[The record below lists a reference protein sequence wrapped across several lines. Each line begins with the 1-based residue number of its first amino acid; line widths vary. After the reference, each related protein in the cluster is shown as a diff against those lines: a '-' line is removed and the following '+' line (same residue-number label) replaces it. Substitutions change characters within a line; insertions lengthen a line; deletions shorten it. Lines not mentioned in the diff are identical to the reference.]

1 MDSLALSEQLA
12 STVERISPSLV
23 RIEAR
28 RRGPTSGVI
37 WSAEG
42 LVVTHLRAI
51 EWEDGIQVGLSDG
64 RTVGAK
70 LVGRDPSTDVALLQL
85 EGSGYQPIS
94 QDAPAS
100 LKVGHLVL
108 ALARPGRTA
117 RATWGIISALSEES
131 WRTPLGGELSRYV
144 ESDLA
149 LGPGFG
155 GGALVDA
162 AGHFLGLTSNRFT
175 RVGTNAIPTETLT
188 RVVAALQ
195 AHGGIRRGYLGV
207 GAHPVRLSAA
217 LEKTVGRKSGLILL
231 SVEPDGPA
239 EKAGL
244 LLGDTLLSL
253 DGKALEDVDDLLSA
267 LAQAGG
273 NREVTLQLVRAGA
286 VQDVRVQ
293 VGER

>member
-37 WSAEG
+37 WSADG

-70 LVGRDPSTDVALLQL
+70 LLGRDPSTDVALLQL
-85 EGSGYQPIS
+85 EGSGYTPVS
-94 QDAPAS
+94 QTAPPS

-108 ALARPGRTA
+108 ALARPGKTA
-117 RATWGIISALSEES
+117 RATWGIVSALSEGA

-162 AGHFLGLTSNRFT
+162 AGHFLGITSNRFT
-175 RVGTNAIPTETLT
+175 RIGTNAIPTETLV
-188 RVVAALQ
+188 RVVEALR

-207 GAHPVRLSAA
+207 GAYPVRLSAA
-217 LEKTVGRKSGLILL
+217 LEATLGRKSGLILL
-231 SVEPDGPA
+231 SVEPEGPA

-244 LLGDTLLSL
+244 VQGDTLVAL
-253 DGKALEDVDDLLSA
+253 DGKALTDVDDLLSA
-267 LAQAGG
+267 LSEAGG
-273 NREVTLQLVRAGA
+273 NREVTLKRVRGGIID
-286 VQDVRVQ
+286 DVRVQ
-293 VGER
+293 VAER